1 MKGVGWG
8 PAWHSCREG
17 TAPSQLLH
25 PPLRSRG
32 QGSRCLAREAPHQEP
47 PSSLGHLAREPWHW
61 GYAGLLCM
69 DQHVRGMLPGQ
80 LRRKINYPG
89 G

>member
-1 MKGVGWG
+1 MS
-8 PAWHSCREG
+8 PREG
-17 TAPSQLLH
+17 CKLVPYTFYADFLGVMNYTSVV
-25 PPLRSRG
+25 SEWN
-32 QGSRCLAREAPHQEP
+32 QGEQQP